1 MLDELLDLL
10 ERAEIHDL
18 AQPYFVGMPRHPA
31 HPPFQYSLSKAHDE
45 FVRPSG
51 AGAALEAFSLG
62 GHVGTHIDAL
72 SHFSMCGKLHGG
84 IDALENQSYAE
95 GMTAHS
101 VDTIKPMVRR
111 GVLLDVAGFQDVDA
125 LAEDF
130 VIDAELLQQVAERQ
144 ETEIREGDVAL
155 VRTGWA
161 TFWSDS
167 RRYIN
172 DLKQPGVNLEAAQW
186 LSSQGIHAGGS
197 DNIAFEHLPS
207 ETMPVHVH
215 LLVEKGIHII
225 EALNLESL
233 AENNRYEFA
242 FIAAPMKVRGGTGAP
257 VRPLAAAL

>member
-1 MLDELLDLL
+1 MLDELLELL

-101 VDTIKPMVRR
+101 VDTIKPMIRR
-111 GVLLDVAGFQDVDA
+111 GVMLDVAAHEDVDA

-130 VIDAELLQQVAERQ
+130 VIDVGLVQAVSERQ
-144 ETEIREGDVAL
+144 DTEIREGDIVL
-155 VRTGWA
+155 IRTGWA
-161 TFWSDS
+161 IYWSDS

-172 DLKQPGVNLEAAQW
+172 DLKQPGLDLEAAQW
-186 LSSQGIHAGGS
+186 LSAKSVHSIGS
-197 DNIAFEHLPS
+197 DNIALEHLPS
-207 ETMPVHVH
+207 DTMPVHVQ
-215 LLVEKGIHII
+215 LLVEEGIHII

-233 AENNRYEFA
+233 SESERHEFA